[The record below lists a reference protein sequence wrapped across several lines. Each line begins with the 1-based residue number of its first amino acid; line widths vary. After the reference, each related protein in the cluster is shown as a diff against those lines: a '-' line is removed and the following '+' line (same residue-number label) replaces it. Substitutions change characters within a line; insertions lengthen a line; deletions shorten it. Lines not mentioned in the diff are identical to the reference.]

1 MPMVTKDQP
10 GSRPSAF
17 WPFVNT
23 DLDKRTVWARPD
35 WTREQL
41 RKRGRPTAHRH
52 LDGAGSPDQCHPAL
66 PEQELR
72 S

>member
-1 MPMVTKDQP
+1 MVTKGQP
-10 GSRPSAF
+10 DSRPSAF

-35 WTREQL
+35 WKREQL

-52 LDGAGSPDQCHPAL
+52 LDGAGSHDQRHPAL
-66 PEQELR
+66 PEQVPR